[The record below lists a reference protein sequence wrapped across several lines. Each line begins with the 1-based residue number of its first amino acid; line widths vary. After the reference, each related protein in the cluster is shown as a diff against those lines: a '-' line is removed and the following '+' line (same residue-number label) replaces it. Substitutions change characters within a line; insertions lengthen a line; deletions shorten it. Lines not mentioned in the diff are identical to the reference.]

1 MLIACITS
9 GLNDRATSVALPDVR
24 GALGVGYD
32 QGTWI
37 DTAYAL
43 GETLGMLI
51 APWCSYTF
59 SMRYFAVFGAALLG
73 FLGFITPFLP
83 GMDSF
88 IAIRLLQGMSG
99 GFLIPLLMAV
109 ALRFLPP
116 GVKLY
121 GLGAYAL
128 TAVFGPNLATAS
140 AALWTEFVGWQFVYW
155 QAVPLCTI
163 GILLILYGIP
173 QDPLRLERLRQL
185 DWKGLL
191 LGWSSLT
198 CIVIVMEQGERLD
211 WFNSPLICTLALIAV
226 VLFPLFVLNELRHPL
241 PLVRPEFL
249 KRRNFCYGVLTL
261 FTFLI
266 VGMSTSYLPSLYLME
281 VRDYRPL
288 QIAPAMLWLA
298 LPTLVF
304 LPATCFVLNFQRVDA
319 RWIAGLGICIIG
331 GCCFAASDLTSAW
344 IGANFYI
351 LQFAQSMG
359 QSMLVVSLL
368 MLATS
373 VLAPT
378 DGAFASAII
387 NTMRA
392 IAAPVGTC
400 LMESFIT
407 MREHT
412 DSNILLNHAGM
423 FSYTLMQVGSP
434 LAGHLVPLLGDGQER
449 WSGALEHFSAAVQ
462 EQALVLAISDTYRL
476 LLGFVALLLLFVIVV
491 PTRAYPP
498 RIAAL
503 MQKH

>member
-1 MLIACITS
+1 
-9 GLNDRATSVALPDVR
+9 
-24 GALGVGYD
+24 
-32 QGTWI
+32 
-37 DTAYAL
+37 
-43 GETLGMLI
+43 
-51 APWCSYTF
+51 
-59 SMRYFAVFGAALLG
+59 
-73 FLGFITPFLP
+73 
-83 GMDSF
+83 MDSF

-116 GVKLY
+116 GIKLY

-128 TAVFGPNLATAS
+128 TAVFGPNMATAS

-155 QAVPLCTI
+155 QVVPLCTI
-163 GILLILYGIP
+163 GIALILYGIP
-173 QDPLRLERLRQL
+173 QDPPRLERLRQF

-191 LGWSSLT
+191 LGWTSLT

-211 WFNSPLICTLALIAV
+211 WFNAPLICTLTLIPL
-226 VLFPLFVLNELRHPL
+226 VLLPLFVRNELRHPL

-261 FTFLI
+261 FSFII
-266 VGMSTSYLPSLYLME
+266 VGMSTSYLPSLYLMD

-298 LPTLVF
+298 LPTLVC
-304 LPATCFVLNFQRVDA
+304 LPATCFLLNFQRVDA
-319 RWIAGLGICIIG
+319 RWVAGTGICIIG
-331 GCCFAASDLTSAW
+331 ACCFAASYLTSSW
-344 IGANFYI
+344 IGADFYI
-351 LQFAQSMG
+351 LQAMQAVG

-423 FSYTLMQVGSP
+423 FSYTLMQAGSP
-434 LAGHLVPLLGDGQER
+434 LSGHLVPLLGNGQER
-449 WSGALEHFSAAVQ
+449 WGGALEQFSAAVQ

-476 LLGFVALLLLFVIVV
+476 LLGFIVLLLIFVILV

-498 RIAAL
+498 RLAAL
-503 MQKH
+503 MKKP